1 MDQATVN
8 NQEERDTQHQDMVHN
23 QREQP
28 TQEAEAQHMA
38 QDILVLQEDT
48 LLEVIHQ
55 VLMELQVV
63 VEE

>member
-8 NQEERDTQHQDMVHN
+8 NQEERDTQLQDMVHN

-28 TQEAEAQHMA
+28 TQEAEVQHMA